1 MRSPERL
8 TELLESTEAQVV
20 SLIHQRERI
29 LKNTDDILARYGRA
43 MVELEAERQ
52 ANGRLKAAWEV
63 FQRETLRK
71 MGGG

>member
-1 MRSPERL
+1 M
-8 TELLESTEAQVV
+8 LESTEAQVV
-20 SLIHQRERI
+20 SLINQRERI